1 MNPDLNSL
9 IGLRENPLRVTLHT
23 IGNSGSLSNFP
34 HAEGVTFLLKRE
46 TKHATVGANSL
57 ILSEEIMA
65 GVNKV
70 ILLGNL
76 GADPEVRY
84 LNTGTAVANFRM
96 ATTENIRNREGER
109 QPRTEWHRVV
119 AFGRLAEICG
129 EYLNKGKQVYVEGR
143 LRTRSWDDRDGNKRW
158 TTEIIAIRM
167 QMLGGPGEQAA
178 VEAEIPDVEG
188 PPDSGAGQE
197 EDVPF

>member
-1 MNPDLNSL
+1 M
-9 IGLRENPLRVTLHT
+9 V
-23 IGNSGSLSNFP
+23 
-34 HAEGVTFLLKRE
+34 
-46 TKHATVGANSL
+46 
-57 ILSEEIMA
+57 

-70 ILLGNL
+70 ILVGNL

-96 ATTENIRNREGER
+96 ATTENIRNKEGER
-109 QPRTEWHRVV
+109 EARTEWHRVV

-178 VEAEIPDVEG
+178 IEAEIPDVEG
-188 PPDSGAGQE
+188 PPDSGAGQGQE
-197 EDVPF
+197 EDIPF